1 MLKTKPASRYRFR
14 DVCRED
20 FPLLAQWL
28 AEPHVA
34 RWWGEPSTEL
44 GSIEEA
50 MTSEE
55 TRPMIV
61 ELDGKPI
68 GYLQSYDPHLEEGHP
83 YQDQPKGTL
92 GIDISIG
99 IPELTDKGHGAAII
113 RQFTSELFADGAKR
127 IVIDPDPENLRAIRA
142 YEKAG
147 FRYVDTR
154 TSIYGPAHFM
164 ALDAPEETDLP

>member
-1 MLKTKPASRYRFR
+1 MLRAEPTPRYRFR
-14 DVCRED
+14 DIRRKD
-20 FPLLAQWL
+20 FPRLAKWL

-34 RWWGEPSTEL
+34 KWWGDPSTEL
-44 GSIEEA
+44 ASIEEA
-50 MTSEE
+50 MTSAE

-61 ELDGKPI
+61 ELDGEPI

-99 IPELTDKGHGAAII
+99 IPELTGKGHGSAII
-113 RQFTSELFADGAKR
+113 RQFSAELFARGATR
-127 IVIDPDPENLRAIRA
+127 IVIDPDPENVQAIRA

-147 FRYVDTR
+147 FRYIDTR

-164 ALDAPEETDLP
+164 ALDAPEETDLI

>member
-1 MLKTKPASRYRFR
+1 MPRAEPTPRYRFR
-14 DVCRED
+14 DVQRED
-20 FPLLAQWL
+20 FPRLANWL

-34 RWWGEPSTEL
+34 KWWGEPSTEL
-44 GSIEEA
+44 ASIEEA
-50 MTSEE
+50 MTSAE

-61 ELDGKPI
+61 ELDGEPI

-99 IPELTDKGHGAAII
+99 IAELTGKGHGSAII
-113 RQFTSELFADGAKR
+113 RQLSARGATR
-127 IVIDPDPENLRAIRA
+127 IVIDPDPENVQAIRA

-147 FRYVDTR
+147 FRYIDTR

-164 ALDAPEETDLP
+164 ALDAPEETDLI

>member
-1 MLKTKPASRYRFR
+1 MLKAKPVSRYRFR

-20 FPLLAQWL
+20 LPLLAQWL
-28 AEPHVA
+28 TEPHVA
-34 RWWGEPSTEL
+34 RWWGEPATEL

-50 MTSEE
+50 MTSKE

-61 ELDGKPI
+61 ELDGRPI

-83 YQDQPKGTL
+83 YRDQPKATL

-99 IPELTDKGHGAAII
+99 IPELTGKGHGAAII
-113 RQFTSELFADGAKR
+113 RKLASELFAGGAKR
-127 IVIDPDPENLRAIRA
+127 IVIDPDPENVQAIRA

-147 FRYVDTR
+147 FRYVDKR

-164 ALDAPEETDLP
+164 ALDAPGETELP